1 MNLYEIG
8 IYNKYV
14 REAVRQGNEP
24 PAGLDQKWEEVYLF
38 DYLAESTE
46 SAQKKA
52 ESDFSPSLGYVIDG
66 VLQQG
71 IGDI

>member
-24 PAGLDQKWEEVYLF
+24 PAGLDKKGEEVYLF
-38 DYLAESTE
+38 EYLAENE
-46 SAQKKA
+46 DGAKKKA
-52 ESDFSPSLGYVIDG
+52 EFEFSPTLGYVVDG
-66 VLQQG
+66 IIKIS
-71 IGDI
+71 IG